1 MKKLKFNGSKNTQV
15 VSFKVDPQTNQN
27 LTALRNIYSKETKR
41 RVTTGEI
48 IKQLINIHYGEIK
61 WGFGEKYI
69 ILLIERGDTL
79 TLPLCT
85 ASIVA
90 KTKWI

>member
-1 MKKLKFNGSKNTQV
+1 MKKLKFDGSKNTQV

-61 WGFGEKYI
+61 
-69 ILLIERGDTL
+69 
-79 TLPLCT
+79 
-85 ASIVA
+85 
-90 KTKWI
+90 

>member
-15 VSFKVDPQTNQN
+15 VSFKVDPQTNKN

-79 TLPLCT
+79 TLLLCT
-85 ASIVA
+85 ASIVV

>member
-1 MKKLKFNGSKNTQV
+1 MKKLKFDGSKNTQV
-15 VSFKVDPQTNQN
+15 VSFKVDPQTNKN

-61 WGFGEKYI
+61 
-69 ILLIERGDTL
+69 
-79 TLPLCT
+79 
-85 ASIVA
+85 
-90 KTKWI
+90 